1 MLVTLVPRVLENAST
16 DALRL
21 SRGRIR
27 LFCSFHAWLYQG
39 MVFPASYRETKTFF
53 QKMLLKKFYLFPTY
67 MLVLLFLEKK
77 ARSIFYYHFIVI
89 RDIRTSY
96 NRDVLRENKTKL
108 EYKKSCMLFLR
119 HTIFFDVLHQEVRRN
134 IERGK
139 ARFVFPKRIR
149 EQARDAIANLPTIQT
164 IFLTSLR
171 RPCACEATCSDSDE
185 PSAGPV
191 VLQLAKRFPRHRI
204 RSAILG
210 RDEERGRF
218 VSFSLSVRRRYTSVS
233 STRISAARTE
243 VDKYFRKRP
252 TTASYVVRFNRIPVS
267 RKKSLE

>member
-1 MLVTLVPRVLENAST
+1 
-16 DALRL
+16 
-21 SRGRIR
+21 
-27 LFCSFHAWLYQG
+27 
-39 MVFPASYRETKTFF
+39 
-53 QKMLLKKFYLFPTY
+53 
-67 MLVLLFLEKK
+67 
-77 ARSIFYYHFIVI
+77 
-89 RDIRTSY
+89 
-96 NRDVLRENKTKL
+96 
-108 EYKKSCMLFLR
+108 MLFLR
-119 HTIFFDVLHQEVRRN
+119 HTIFFDALHQEVRRN

-139 ARFVFPKRIR
+139 AQFVFPKRIR
-149 EQARDAIANLPTIQT
+149 ERARDAIANLPTIQT